1 MYCASA
7 GILFMTGWPKS
18 VGNTT
23 DNNSLQSRMIL
34 CATFFFK
41 AW

>member
-23 DNNSLQSRMIL
+23 DKSRMIL
-34 CATFFFK
+34 CATFF
-41 AW
+41 